1 MMVWLLNL
9 WLGEMGYIRV
19 EAGKNLLGIEGEVA
33 WATPGAFT
41 VHNFPCHEDG
51 KNCDFHKGPT
61 VMTQH
66 YVDPSKDETKFQ
78 EHLDMIRAA
87 TATKKVTKDEKR
99 YIRVESA

>member
-1 MMVWLLNL
+1 M
-9 WLGEMGYIRV
+9 RV

-33 WATPGAFT
+33 WATPGSFT

-66 YVDPSKDETKFQ
+66 YVDPSQDMEKLQ
-78 EHLDMIRAA
+78 AHLEMIRVA
-87 TATKKVTKDEKR
+87 TISSNEKKATTEKR
-99 YIRVESA
+99 YFRTESS

>member
-66 YVDPSKDETKFQ
+66 YVDPSKDATKFQ